1 MASRAVVVIV
11 DSPED
16 RTKILDLAREVAKQL
31 MPWSSQRAVVLIYG
45 QEIRSCAPKS
55 AEFDNLVKRRGAV
68 WVGNYKG
75 PLASVIKITED
86 LESAMRD
93 WRGEAHRG

>member
-1 MASRAVVVIV
+1 MSSRAVVVML

-16 RTKILDLAREVAKQL
+16 RAKIEDLAREVAKQL

-45 QEIRSCAPKS
+45 QEIRSCAPQS
-55 AEFDNLVKRRGAV
+55 AEFDNLVKRRGAI

-75 PLASVIKITED
+75 PNASVAKITED
-86 LESAMRD
+86 LMAAMCD
-93 WRGEAHRG
+93 WRGESHRG

>member
-1 MASRAVVVIV
+1 MSSRAITVLLDV
-11 DSPED
+11 SD
-16 RTKILDLAREVAKQL
+16 REKLRDLAREVAKQL

-55 AEFDNLVKRRGAV
+55 MEFDALLKRRGAV

-75 PLASVIKITED
+75 PLVSVSKIMED
-86 LESAMRD
+86 LEAAFLD